1 MHPLPHH
8 YTVNAQCSTAGS
20 VTLRSAGIPDLASD
34 GPAEFDGPGNLWS
47 PETLLCGA
55 VADCFNLSFRAIARA
70 SKFDWTALDCQVV
83 GTLDRVERT
92 SLFTKFEIRAALTVP
107 AGADPARA
115 QQLLEK
121 AKQICLISNSL
132 KGEFHL
138 HATVDVAAA

>member
-1 MHPLPHH
+1 MHPFPHR
-8 YTVNAQCSTAGS
+8 YTVTAQCASAGS
-20 VTLRSAGIPDLASD
+20 VTLRSPGVPDLASD

-70 SKFDWTALDCQVV
+70 SKFEWTALDCQVV

-92 SLFTKFEIRAALTVP
+92 SLFTQFDIRATLQLP
-107 AGADPARA
+107 AGGDAARA

-138 HATVDVAAA
+138 HSTVEVTSA

>member
-1 MHPLPHH
+1 MHPFPHH
-8 YTVNAQCSTAGS
+8 YTVSAQCSTAGS

-47 PETLLCGA
+47 PETLLCAA

-70 SKFDWTALDCQVV
+70 SKFEWTALDCEVV
-83 GTLDRVERT
+83 GTLDRVEKT
-92 SLFTKFEIRAALTVP
+92 SLFTKFDINARLKVP
-107 AGADPARA
+107 AGADATRA

-138 HATVDVAAA
+138 HSTVDAA

>member
-1 MHPLPHH
+1 MHPLPHR
-8 YTVNAQCSTAGS
+8 YTVTAQCATAGS
-20 VTLRSAGIPDLASD
+20 VTLRSQGIPDLASD

-70 SKFDWTALDCQVV
+70 SKLEWTSLDCEVV
-83 GTLDRVERT
+83 GTLDRVERS
-92 SLFTKFEIRAALTVP
+92 SLFTQFDIRATLHLP
-107 AGADPARA
+107 AGADAARA

-138 HATVDVAAA
+138 HPTVQVASA

>member
-1 MHPLPHH
+1 MHPFPHH
-8 YTVNAQCSTAGS
+8 YTVSAQCSTAGS
-20 VTLRSAGIPDLASD
+20 VTLRSTGIPDLASD

-47 PETLLCGA
+47 PETLLCAA

-70 SKFDWTALDCQVV
+70 SKFEWTALDCEVV
-83 GTLDRVERT
+83 GTLDRVEKT
-92 SLFTKFEIRAALTVP
+92 SLFTKFDIKATLKVA
-107 AGADPARA
+107 AGADAARA

-138 HATVDVAAA
+138 HATVQTA

>member
-1 MHPLPHH
+1 MHPFPHR
-8 YTVNAQCSTAGS
+8 YTVTAQCAAAGS
-20 VTLRSAGIPDLASD
+20 VTLRSSGIPDLASD

-47 PETLLCGA
+47 PETLLCAA
-55 VADCFNLSFRAIARA
+55 VADCFNLSFRAIATA
-70 SKFDWTALDCQVV
+70 SKFPWTALDCEVV

-92 SLFTKFEIRAALTVP
+92 SLFTRFDIRANLKLP
-107 AGADPARA
+107 AGADAARA

-138 HATVDVAAA
+138 QATVDVAAA